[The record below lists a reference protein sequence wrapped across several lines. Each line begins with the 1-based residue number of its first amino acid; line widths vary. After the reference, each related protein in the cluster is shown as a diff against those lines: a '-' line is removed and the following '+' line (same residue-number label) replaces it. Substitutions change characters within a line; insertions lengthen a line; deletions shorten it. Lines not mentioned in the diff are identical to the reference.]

1 MLTYR
6 VTICSPSNMPALPL
20 FPDRLHPPRVTVPPS
35 VTLGELL
42 PLLYGLS
49 LVTGL
54 GGRQPGSKS
63 LLGGLCIIDADAF

>member
-1 MLTYR
+1 M
-6 VTICSPSNMPALPL
+6 
-20 FPDRLHPPRVTVPPS
+20 PPS

-63 LLGGLCIIDADAF
+63 LLGGLCIIGADAFYASRDEIDALGFTVCRKGVLIGP